1 MIIHV
6 EHFDIS
12 KSKTARDF
20 QPPENGENKN
30 KLMITIIAGMGDKG
44 IE

>member
-1 MIIHV
+1 MHV
-6 EHFDIS
+6 EYIDTS

-20 QPPENGENKN
+20 QPPENGESKN